1 MCVSLS
7 LFATHHRELTLPPD
21 ASNGARVFIVGRRV
35 EALEDTEKLF
45 GEGKG
50 QLKEQGGSIISSV
63 HFSPAFFFAQ
73 AHMRLLFASRIQGD
87 VSSKEGIKAIAN
99 DVKSK
104 GASKLDVLINNS
116 GIDRSPDINLSSPND
131 LDQLEGELWEKV
143 EW

>member
-1 MCVSLS
+1 
-7 LFATHHRELTLPPD
+7 
-21 ASNGARVFIVGRRV
+21 
-35 EALEDTEKLF
+35 
-45 GEGKG
+45 
-50 QLKEQGGSIISSV
+50 
-63 HFSPAFFFAQ
+63 
-73 AHMRLLFASRIQGD
+73 MRLLFASRIQGD

-116 GIDRSPDINLSSPND
+116 GIDRSPDINISSPND